1 VPVLRSVFAVI
12 IVLAILA
19 PSLAEAYQVLL
30 LLSSRDR
37 VYDQAV
43 SGFRRGRDFSE
54 RVVVLSDYR
63 EADLNRAI
71 REDRPQV
78 IVAVGDRA
86 VAAVRKNRQVPVVS
100 LMALSLHRLSG
111 TSPTFTG
118 VDFLIRPERYL
129 AILSAMKKT
138 RVGVLYD
145 PDRSAEY
152 LRQARQAA
160 ARFGIELVPRV
171 VKSPKEVIGK
181 LEHLKGE
188 VDAVWMIPDASAVD
202 NASAEAYFLFSLG
215 EQVPVISF
223 SRSHLQLGAAVVLEA
238 DQEEMGRQAGEM
250 TAEIL
255 NGKPVSELPVATP
268 RKSLLRVNQ
277 GILKRFHIFLDGI
290 AKLPGFSKE

>member
-1 VPVLRSVFAVI
+1 MRGIVAI
-12 IVLAILA
+12 IVAFTIFV
-19 PSLAEAYQVLL
+19 PSLADAYQVLL

-43 SGFRRGRDFSE
+43 SGFRHGRDFSE
-54 RVVVLSDYR
+54 RVVVLSEYR
-63 EADLNRAI
+63 EIDLDRAI

-86 VAAVRKNRQVPVVS
+86 LAAVRKNRQVPVIS
-100 LMALSLHRLSG
+100 LMAVSFHRLSG
-111 TSPTFTG
+111 SSPTLTG
-118 VDFLIRPERYL
+118 VDFLIKPERYL
-129 AILSAMKKT
+129 AIFNAMKVA

-145 PDRSAEY
+145 PDRSGEY

-160 ARFGIELVPRV
+160 ARFGIELVSRV
-171 VKSPKEVIGK
+171 VKSPKEVIGR

-202 NASAEAYFLFSLG
+202 YASAEAYFLFSMG
-215 EQVPVISF
+215 ERVPVISF
-223 SRSHLQLGAAVVLEA
+223 NRSHLQLGAAVVLEA

-250 TAEIL
+250 ATEIL
-255 NGKPVSELPVATP
+255 SGMPISEQATVTP

-277 GILKRFHIFLDGI
+277 GILKHLHIPLEGI
-290 AKLPGFSKE
+290 ARLPGFSKE